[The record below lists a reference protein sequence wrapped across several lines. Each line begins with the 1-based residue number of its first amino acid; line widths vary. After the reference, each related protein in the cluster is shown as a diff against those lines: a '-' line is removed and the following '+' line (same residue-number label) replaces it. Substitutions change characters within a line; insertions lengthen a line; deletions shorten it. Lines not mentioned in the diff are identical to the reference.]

1 MVKIPILISINPYF
15 SCRKL
20 KKRGDL
26 VGWSNFEVAKLV
38 LSLFSN

>member
-15 SCRKL
+15 GCGKL
-20 KKRGDL
+20 KRRAYALGQ
-26 VGWSNFEVAKLV
+26 SNFELSKLV